1 MYNDPA
7 SQQVFVKFDIKN
19 HLSQCTFLLFDTVR
33 PPFVCF
39 LKMRDQN
46 KEHNVCF
53 QRRFIG
59 CILVSVALENEVSFD
74 AHWIS
79 KAEDGAGRIVMNN
92 NKPCLY
98 SAYHIQ
104 REVSMHYEDRFENS
118 CKLQGFIN
126 TNLVYFHAKS
136 LKNNLDNSNQFL

>member
-1 MYNDPA
+1 
-7 SQQVFVKFDIKN
+7 
-19 HLSQCTFLLFDTVR
+19 
-33 PPFVCF
+33 
-39 LKMRDQN
+39 MREQN

-104 REVSMHYEDRFENS
+104 REVSICTMKIGLKTAAS
-118 CKLQGFIN
+118 CKVLSIP
-126 TNLVYFHAKS
+126 T
-136 LKNNLDNSNQFL
+136 